1 MRARHLALTA
11 TLIAANGLLL
21 SMVPGTQTAGA
32 GPVPATT
39 ASASAAATIG
49 AAPKVAALAGEA
61 TTAAITLQAA
71 SHTTAPQLA
80 ESHTLTASEIKAK
93 KVVAAALSRV
103 STGQYVWGAAS
114 GTSFDC
120 SGLMLWSYKHIGVS
134 LPHLAL
140 AQSKLGKAVSIKD
153 LKPGDLLFFY
163 SPVHHV
169 GMYIGDGKFVHAR
182 NTRNDLEV
190 DSLKAYGHFT
200 NARRIIG
207 A

>member
-1 MRARHLALTA
+1 M
-11 TLIAANGLLL
+11 
-21 SMVPGTQTAGA
+21 
-32 GPVPATT
+32 
-39 ASASAAATIG
+39 
-49 AAPKVAALAGEA
+49 
-61 TTAAITLQAA
+61 
-71 SHTTAPQLA
+71 
-80 ESHTLTASEIKAK
+80 
-93 KVVAAALSRV
+93 AAALSRV

-120 SGLMLWSYKHIGVS
+120 SSLMLWSYKHIGVS